1 MKQVAVVILNW
12 NGKALLEQYL
22 PSVVK
27 YSPNA
32 DIIVADNASSDD
44 SLSFLAENYPH
55 IRVVQ
60 NDKNYGFAEGYNK
73 ALESI
78 ENELILLLNSD
89 IEVTE
94 NWLDPLVE
102 VMKDETIAGC
112 QPKIASFND
121 KGKFEHAGASG
132 GFIDRN
138 YFPFCRG
145 RIFDHV
151 EEDKAQYDDTREIF
165 WASGAALL
173 IRNKLFKEVGGFD
186 SRFFAHMEEIDL
198 CWRIKSRSF
207 RFLVVPESTVYH
219 LGGGTL
225 PYSSPKKVYLNFRN
239 SLMMLIKN
247 HEGLLL
253 PKLFWRMSL
262 DGIAGLRFLL
272 RGEFAQVAAVWRAHM
287 YQYLNLRSLLK
298 SRRELKKLRSNPNN
312 AGLFMGNIIWNY
324 YIKKAKVFKDLN
336 QRLFI
341 K

>member
-27 YSPNA
+27 YSPNT

-112 QPKIASFND
+112 QPKIASLNE

-151 EEDKAQYDDTREIF
+151 EDDKGQYNDTREIF

-173 IRNKLFKEVGGFD
+173 IRNTLFKEVGGFD

-247 HEGLLL
+247 HEGLLF

-262 DGIAGLRFLL
+262 DGIAALRFLI

-287 YQYLNLRSLLK
+287 YQYLHLPSLLK
-298 SRRELKKLRSNPNN
+298 SRRELKKQRSNPNN
-312 AGLFMGNIIWNY
+312 AGLFNGSIIWNY
-324 YIKKAKVFKDLN
+324 YIKKAKVFNDLN

>member
-247 HEGLLL
+247 HEGFLL

-298 SRRELKKLRSNPNN
+298 SRRELKKLRSTPNN
-312 AGLFMGNIIWNY
+312 AGLFKGNIIWNY